1 MNSLVSSLLSPGAVV
16 VPYDTHRILHRR
28 HRHIPR
34 CNAKAAATLTTN
46 VASSSSSLEIRVE
59 EAVRGM
65 DGFIEKALVEC
76 AANVPEITWSNE
88 QIKEELGRDISRV
101 FIAVEVDDENGHD
114 NVDEEVKKQLN
125 GANNKRVLGFLVCWL
140 VAGETQILEL
150 AVRSDQRR
158 RGIARRLLDAAVN
171 AAPVNELHL
180 EVSER
185 NGAAIALYK
194 RYGFV
199 SSSPEAVRKN
209 YYKDGSGAILMFM
222 NSSSNR
228 SASDSDRSSDAQENR
243 NEEEVVSTR
252 ELVRRLAGLPEELAK
267 VPAPLDPNDR
277 SDVDGDSSTRYLKT
291 QAPIREVPFERNRD
305 GNDFSYRRSNRRNS
319 LLDG

>member
-1 MNSLVSSLLSPGAVV
+1 M
-16 VPYDTHRILHRR
+16 
-28 HRHIPR
+28 
-34 CNAKAAATLTTN
+34 
-46 VASSSSSLEIRVE
+46 
-59 EAVRGM
+59 EA
-65 DGFIEKALVEC
+65 FIEKALVEC
-76 AANVPEITWSNE
+76 AENVPEITWSNE

-114 NVDEEVKKQLN
+114 NVDEDVKKQLN
-125 GANNKRVLGFLVCWL
+125 RANNKRVLGFLVCWL

-171 AAPVNELHL
+171 AAPENELHL

-222 NSSSNR
+222 NITSNSSGGD
-228 SASDSDRSSDAQENR
+228 SDSSSDAQENG

-277 SDVDGDSSTRYLKT
+277 SDVDGDSSTRYLET
-291 QAPIREVPFERNRD
+291 QAPIREVPFERSRD

>member
-1 MNSLVSSLLSPGAVV
+1 
-16 VPYDTHRILHRR
+16 
-28 HRHIPR
+28 
-34 CNAKAAATLTTN
+34 
-46 VASSSSSLEIRVE
+46 
-59 EAVRGM
+59 M

-76 AANVPEITWSNE
+76 AENVPEITWSNE

-171 AAPVNELHL
+171 AAPENELHL

-222 NSSSNR
+222 NSSSSS
-228 SASDSDRSSDAQENR
+228 SA
-243 NEEEVVSTR
+243 VSYTH
-252 ELVRRLAGLPEELAK
+252 LTLPTK
-267 VPAPLDPNDR
+267 RIV
-277 SDVDGDSSTRYLKT
+277 
-291 QAPIREVPFERNRD
+291 
-305 GNDFSYRRSNRRNS
+305 
-319 LLDG
+319 

>member
-1 MNSLVSSLLSPGAVV
+1 
-16 VPYDTHRILHRR
+16 
-28 HRHIPR
+28 
-34 CNAKAAATLTTN
+34 
-46 VASSSSSLEIRVE
+46 
-59 EAVRGM
+59 M

-114 NVDEEVKKQLN
+114 NVDEECS
-125 GANNKRVLGFLVCWL
+125 GFSSVGSSP
-140 VAGETQILEL
+140 GETQILEL

-171 AAPVNELHL
+171 AAPENELHL

-222 NSSSNR
+222 NSSS
-228 SASDSDRSSDAQENR
+228 SSSGGDSDSSSDAQKNG